1 MATKTLKISKE
12 AVKAVVHMW
21 WMEHGKGEAKHLD
34 LFRTGSERAFAGVM
48 KSLVDGKGLREKN
61 AREVEEG
68 VFSHLISNPGMDW
81 DEGVRKAVDELA
93 TWERSNGEVFPSY
106 TSTLL
111 RVPEKFR
118 AHEGV
123 ENFLNRL
130 CQIHGR
136 TSEQVKAE
144 KDETLAR
151 RREQRLEERRKFDDM
166 VKSFNLDEFVLSFLA
181 KTEPKTR

>member
-1 MATKTLKISKE
+1 
-12 AVKAVVHMW
+12 
-21 WMEHGKGEAKHLD
+21 
-34 LFRTGSERAFAGVM
+34 
-48 KSLVDGKGLREKN
+48 
-61 AREVEEG
+61 
-68 VFSHLISNPGMDW
+68 MDW

-93 TWERSNGEVFPSY
+93 SWERSNGEVFPSY

-118 AHEGV
+118 VHEGV

-144 KDETLAR
+144 KDEALAR
-151 RREQRLEERRKFDDM
+151 RREQCLEERRRFDDM
-166 VKSFNLDEFVLSFLA
+166 VRNFNLDEFVLSFIA
-181 KTEPKTR
+181 KTESKTR